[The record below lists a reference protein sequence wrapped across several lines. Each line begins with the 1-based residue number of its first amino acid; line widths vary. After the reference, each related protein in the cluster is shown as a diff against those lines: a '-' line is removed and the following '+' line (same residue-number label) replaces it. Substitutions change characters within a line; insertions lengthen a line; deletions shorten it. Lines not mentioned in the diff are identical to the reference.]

1 MQISKEKKLTEDEK
15 KVFTEEV
22 RKRIGKMRFSLGAKS
37 SMALEY
43 LLIQKA
49 TSGKTIQELAPECQ
63 RYMHE
68 KFANY
73 MERPGDVFLLQL
85 EMDIEENAEKEKEIQ
100 EEVLANGL
108 PIENLYEKF
117 LYELFPYKKEKN

>member
-1 MQISKEKKLTEDEK
+1 
-15 KVFTEEV
+15 
-22 RKRIGKMRFSLGAKS
+22 
-37 SMALEY
+37 
-43 LLIQKA
+43 
-49 TSGKTIQELAPECQ
+49 
-63 RYMHE
+63 MHE

-117 LYELFPYKKEKN
+117 LYELFPYKKTN

>member
-1 MQISKEKKLTEDEK
+1 METTNKTLTEDEK
-15 KVFTEEV
+15 KVFKKEV
-22 RKRIGKMRFSLGAKS
+22 KKRIRKMRFTLGAKTS
-37 SMALEY
+37 TALEF

-49 TSGKTIQELAPECQ
+49 ITGKTIKELAPECQ

-73 MERPGDVFLLQL
+73 MERTGDVFLLQL

-100 EEVLANGL
+100 EVLANGL

-117 LYELFPYKKEKN
+117 LYELFPYKKTN